1 MVFTRDKN
9 VSILVELN
17 LILHLV
23 LRNFQSSNLLY
34 IICNLYTF
42 SNGQTRYSLLL
53 KQIFAYNMEGRSN
66 PSGEVKFI
74 TCPDKP
80 GSPKKPYI
88 KGKIHAHRVKIGW
101 GK

>member
-1 MVFTRDKN
+1 MSVLWGWNETF
-9 VSILVELN
+9 LY
-17 LILHLV
+17 LV
-23 LRNFQSSNLLY
+23 LRNFQVTCFTVLFTN
-34 IICNLYTF
+34 CTF
-42 SNGQTRYSLLL
+42 SNHTFISNGQPKYSLLL
-53 KQIFAYNMEGRSN
+53 KQIFACNAEGRSN
-66 PSGEVKFI
+66 PSREVKYA

>member
-1 MVFTRDKN
+1 MCLFWLT
-9 VSILVELN
+9 LN

-42 SNGQTRYSLLL
+42 SNHTFISSGQTRYSLLL

-66 PSGEVKFI
+66 PSGEVKYT

-80 GSPKKPYI
+80 GSPTKPYI
-88 KGKIHAHRVKIGW
+88 KGKVHAHRVKIGW

>member
-1 MVFTRDKN
+1 M
-9 VSILVELN
+9 
-17 LILHLV
+17 
-23 LRNFQSSNLLY
+23 
-34 IICNLYTF
+34 CNT
-42 SNGQTRYSLLL
+42 
-53 KQIFAYNMEGRSN
+53 EGISN
-66 PSGEVKFI
+66 PSREVKYA

>member
-1 MVFTRDKN
+1 MLSAF
-9 VSILVELN
+9 IG
-17 LILHLV
+17 
-23 LRNFQSSNLLY
+23 LY
-34 IICNLYTF
+34 
-42 SNGQTRYSLLL
+42 R
-53 KQIFAYNMEGRSN
+53 
-66 PSGEVKFI
+66 EVKYA